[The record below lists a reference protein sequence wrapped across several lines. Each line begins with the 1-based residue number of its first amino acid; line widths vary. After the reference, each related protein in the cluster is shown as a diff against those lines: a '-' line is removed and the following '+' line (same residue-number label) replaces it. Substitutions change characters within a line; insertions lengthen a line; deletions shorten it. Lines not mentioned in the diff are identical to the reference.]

1 MIKNIAS
8 EDYSLSPM
16 ASSILN
22 FRDSK
27 LPYVDGFELDGTKMM
42 VSGDDA
48 DKWIPLEETISSIV
62 IYPNPSTGWFEI
74 SFEDKNNEVKTI
86 EVYNLEGK
94 LLALKKS
101 NEQTL
106 VVDLSDLFSGIY
118 VAKITAIQSGVESIY
133 TERIVV
139 AK

>member
-1 MIKNIAS
+1 
-8 EDYSLSPM
+8 
-16 ASSILN
+16 
-22 FRDSK
+22 
-27 LPYVDGFELDGTKMM
+27 V
-42 VSGDDA
+42 V
-48 DKWIPLEETISSIV
+48 
-62 IYPNPSTGWFEI
+62 YPNPSTGWFEI
-74 SFEDKNNEVKTI
+74 SFEEKNNEVKTI

-118 VAKITAIQSGVESIY
+118 VVKITAIQSGVESIY